1 MKRKVFAAIVIC
13 LLILLAVS
21 ASADFGGFSGRSS
34 GSSSRSRHSTSSRR
48 DYTDAERSVVGTADL
63 VFGMIG
69 VSLLAIIGGEIV
81 IIAVG
86 EVTRRRRIKKYL
98 AANPAFER
106 KAFEAYAE
114 SLYCDMQVVWQ
125 NKDISPLRDNMT
137 EEFFTHMDGVLY
149 PFREKCQTDH
159 TEGIEIISLS
169 LDDAKQK
176 DGIDYLEVYMQA
188 NILSY
193 VTDDLTGKI
202 ISGDNSY
209 KIRMEYTIKF
219 LRRSGAENSAVWR
232 VYEMTG
238 EKLKY
243 PRHTFRR

>member
-1 MKRKVFAAIVIC
+1 MNRKVFAAIVFSM
-13 LLILLAVS
+13 LMLLAVS

-34 GSSSRSRHSTSSRR
+34 RSSSRSRRSTSSTHH
-48 DYTDAERSVVGTADL
+48 YTDEERQVDL
-63 VFGMIG
+63 VFAVIG
-69 VSLLAIIGGEIV
+69 LSLLAIIGGEIV

-98 AANPAFER
+98 AANPSFDRKEFET
-106 KAFEAYAE
+106 YAE
-114 SLYCDMQVVWQ
+114 ELYCSMQVVWQ

>member
-13 LLILLAVS
+13 VLMLFAVS

-34 GSSSRSRHSTSSRR
+34 RSSSRSRRSTSSTHH
-48 DYTDAERSVVGTADL
+48 YTDEERQVDL
-63 VFGMIG
+63 VFAVIG
-69 VSLLAIIGGEIV
+69 LSLLAIIGGEIV
-81 IIAVG
+81 IIAVDS
-86 EVTRRRRIKKYL
+86 VRRKRRIKKYI
-98 AANPAFER
+98 AANPSFDR

-114 SLYCDMQVVWQ
+114 ELYCNMQVVWQ
-125 NKDISPLRDNMT
+125 NKDITPLKDNMT

-149 PFREKCQTDH
+149 PFREECRTDH
-159 TEGIEIISLS
+159 TEGIEILSLS

-188 NILSY
+188 KILSY

-202 ISGDNSY
+202 ISGDNSC

-219 LRRSGAENSAVWR
+219 LRRSGAENNAVWR
-232 VYEMTG
+232 VYDMIG
-238 EKLKY
+238 EKLK
-243 PRHTFRR
+243 

>member
-13 LLILLAVS
+13 VLMLLAVS

-34 GSSSRSRHSTSSRR
+34 SSSSRSRHSTSSTHH
-48 DYTDAERSVVGTADL
+48 YTDEERQVDL
-63 VFGMIG
+63 VFAVIG
-69 VSLLAIIGGEIV
+69 LSLLAIIGGEIV

-98 AANPAFER
+98 AANPNFDR

-114 SLYCDMQVVWQ
+114 SLYCNMQIVWQ
-125 NKDISPLRDNMT
+125 NKDISPLKDNMT
-137 EEFFTHMDGVLY
+137 EEFFMHMDGVLY

-159 TEGIEIISLS
+159 TEGIEILSLS
-169 LDDAKQK
+169 LNDAKQK
-176 DGIDYLEVYMQA
+176 DGIDYLDVYMQA

-219 LRRSGAENSAVWR
+219 LRRSGAENNAVWR

-238 EKLKY
+238 EKLKH
-243 PRHTFRR
+243 PARPFWR

>member
-13 LLILLAVS
+13 VLMLFAVS

-34 GSSSRSRHSTSSRR
+34 RSSSRSRRSTSSTHH
-48 DYTDAERSVVGTADL
+48 YTDEERQVDL
-63 VFGMIG
+63 VFAVIG
-69 VSLLAIIGGEIV
+69 LSLLAIIGGEIV

-98 AANPAFER
+98 AANPSFDRKEFET
-106 KAFEAYAE
+106 YAE
-114 SLYCDMQVVWQ
+114 ELYCSMQVVWQ

>member
-1 MKRKVFAAIVIC
+1 MKRKVFAAIVISV
-13 LLILLAVS
+13 LMLLAVS

-34 GSSSRSRHSTSSRR
+34 SSSSRSRHSTSSTHH
-48 DYTDAERSVVGTADL
+48 YTDEERQVDL
-63 VFGMIG
+63 VFAVIG
-69 VSLLAIIGGEIV
+69 LSLLAIIGGEIV

-98 AANPAFER
+98 AANPNFDR

-114 SLYCDMQVVWQ
+114 SLYCNMQIVWQ
-125 NKDISPLRDNMT
+125 NKDISPLKDNMT
-137 EEFFTHMDGVLY
+137 EEFFMHMDGVLY

-159 TEGIEIISLS
+159 TEGIEILSLS

-219 LRRSGAENSAVWR
+219 LRRSGAENNAVWR

-238 EKLKY
+238 EKLKH
-243 PRHTFRR
+243 PARPFWR

>member
-1 MKRKVFAAIVIC
+1 MKRKVFAAIVISV
-13 LLILLAVS
+13 LMLLAVS

-34 GSSSRSRHSTSSRR
+34 SSSSRSRHSTSSTHH
-48 DYTDAERSVVGTADL
+48 YTDEERQVDL
-63 VFGMIG
+63 VFAVIG
-69 VSLLAIIGGEIV
+69 LSLLAIIGGEIV
-81 IIAVG
+81 IIAVDS
-86 EVTRRRRIKKYL
+86 VRRKRRIKKYS
-98 AANPAFER
+98 AANPSFDR

-114 SLYCDMQVVWQ
+114 ELYCNMQVVWQ
-125 NKDISPLRDNMT
+125 NKDITPLKDNMT

-193 VTDDLTGKI
+193 VTDDLSGKI
-202 ISGDNSY
+202 ISGDNTY

-219 LRRSGAENSAVWR
+219 LRRSSAENSAVWR
-232 VYEMTG
+232 VYDMIG
-238 EKLKY
+238 EKLK
-243 PRHTFRR
+243 